1 MFGTLGEK
9 VTFTSAGNVG
19 IGITTPAEKLHV
31 VGNIRIDGSS
41 TAAIL
46 ETGDKTAGEGGVI
59 FETYDVG
66 TTYGAFVDY
75 VIYDTTRDNMRTGTL
90 RAVWNTGQ
98 AVYTDVSTVDIGD
111 TNNVVLYA
119 DIDGTNVNLIVNGP
133 TSFTIKYNLKL
144 IK

>member
-1 MFGTLGEK
+1 MRITN
-9 VTFTSAGNVG
+9 TGNVG
-19 IGITTPAEKLHV
+19 IGTTGPGEKLHV